1 MTVSTLLDTVRG
13 RLDELLSR
21 CTDDELKKIMFV
33 LDTQFAQKGNDNP
46 DDAASFGDRAF
57 LKVNRG

>member
-1 MTVSTLLDTVRG
+1 MSTLLDTVRG
-13 RLDELLSR
+13 RLDELLRR
-21 CTDDELKKIMFV
+21 CSDEDMQKIMLV
-33 LDTQFAQKGNDNP
+33 LEAQFPQKGNDSP